1 MGGDFL
7 ARSRRW
13 TSIAMLASGLIFSAP
28 ASETASQFTVP
39 VSYYK
44 LPNGLKVAL
53 SRDTTAPLVVVAVYY
68 NIGFRIEPKNR
79 TGFAHLFEH
88 LMFEGSKNLPKGE
101 FDKLIEGN
109 GGISNGSTRF
119 DFTNYFEVVPSHVL
133 ETMLWGGAD
142 RMKSLTLTEE
152 SLKNQQGVVGNEVK
166 VNVLNRPYGGFP
178 WLWMPQYAN
187 TNWYNAHNFYGDLKD
202 IEAAKIDEVQAFFK
216 TYYAPNNAALAIVGD
231 FEPEQAKAM
240 VAKYFASIPS

>member
-7 ARSRRW
+7 AGYRRW
-13 TSIAMLASGLIFSAP
+13 ISIATLASGLIFSAP
-28 ASETASQFTVP
+28 AAEPAAQFTVP
-39 VSYYK
+39 VSYYA

-68 NIGFRIEPKNR
+68 NIGFRNEPRDR

-88 LMFEGSKNLPKGE
+88 LMFEGSKNLRKGE

-133 ETMLWGGAD
+133 ETMLWGEAD
-142 RMKSLTLTEE
+142 RMHNLNLTEE
-152 SLKNQQGVVGNEVK
+152 NLKNQQGVVGNEVK

-178 WLWMPQYAN
+178 WLDMPQYAN

-202 IEAAKIDEVQAFFK
+202 IESAKLDEVQSFFK
-216 TYYAPNNAALAIVGD
+216 TYYAPNNASLVVVGD
-231 FEPEQAKAM
+231 FEPAQARQWI
-240 VAKYFASIPS
+240 AKYFGG